1 MHKHGFLH
9 TRHALVNPS
18 NLEVL
23 LRSEHYLIH
32 FSSVGAAMGR
42 QLHESPEVA
51 QVSSGHLLQ
60 TNRMVMDRLQTLLK
74 NNCSH
79 CAQHVDLGVLLST
92 AVSKMLAWYRAV
104 LGSMNDSSAK
114 DASSPGAR
122 ISITPIMLGDLELD
136 PTTETR
142 MKAQL
147 LLCELQNIAPLLN
160 LLSERNSRVVAGGD
174 VYTSLDKQL
183 RASLAELTSEIN
195 TLVVCGSSE

>member
-1 MHKHGFLH
+1 
-9 TRHALVNPS
+9 
-18 NLEVL
+18 
-23 LRSEHYLIH
+23 
-32 FSSVGAAMGR
+32 MGR
-42 QLHESPEVA
+42 QLHEPQEVA

-60 TNRMVMDRLQTLLK
+60 TNRTVMDRLQTLLK
-74 NNCSH
+74 NKCSH

-104 LGSMNDSSAK
+104 LGSMIDSSAK

-136 PTTETR
+136 LITETR

-183 RASLAELTSEIN
+183 RASLAVLTSEIN